1 VVPCTGRSSDA
12 DDGFVDAAGSGHRRA
27 VAVDDPAALLV
38 REATAALRKLDQV
51 DQTLRPLGIDR
62 FAASAEVLDELAR
75 LAELLGHAVE
85 RTSGRENDR
94 IREQVHALSRTITEH
109 RNTLLRRGLADAPE
123 PLYDRSVA
131 LPARRARPLV
141 ERLMAREWSE
151 GHRGGATPGLP

>member
-12 DDGFVDAAGSGHRRA
+12 DDGFVDAAASGYRRA